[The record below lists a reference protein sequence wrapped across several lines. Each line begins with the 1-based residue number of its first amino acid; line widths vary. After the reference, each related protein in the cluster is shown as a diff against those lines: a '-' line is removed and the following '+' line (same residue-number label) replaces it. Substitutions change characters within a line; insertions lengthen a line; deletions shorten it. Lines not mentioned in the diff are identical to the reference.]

1 MPLVILCPISANE
14 RVDEDF
20 LSRCLNLE
28 DYIEEGLISDVYV
41 SSIDYSEE
49 RWRGLE
55 LDKPQV
61 NDQVSGVSCVMVT
74 GGGGGG
80 LISDVY
86 VSSIDYSEETWRGL
100 ELDKPQVNDQV
111 SGVSCVR
118 ITGGGMISDSMCRPL
133 ITVRRG
139 GEDWSSTSRRLMIRS
154 VGYLV

>member
-28 DYIEEGLISDVYV
+28 DYVEEGLISDVYVSSIDYSEERWRGLELDKPQVNDQVSGVSCVMVWGLGVSGGRLISDMCV

-80 LISDVY
+80 LISDV
-86 VSSIDYSEETWRGL
+86 
-100 ELDKPQVNDQV
+100 
-111 SGVSCVR
+111 
-118 ITGGGMISDSMCRPL
+118 
-133 ITVRRG
+133 
-139 GEDWSSTSRRLMIRS
+139 
-154 VGYLV
+154 